1 MHAIRVSFLIV
12 SFFFISICSH
22 KQKRT
27 NINQHLLITFEIIFD
42 SYILN
47 SLPERDNGNDL
58 ASDNRCDNI
67 SIKVK
72 ATPPILM
79 ITELDA
85 DDLLFKPY
93 ILSAL

>member
-27 NINQHLLITFEIIFD
+27 NINQSLFITSEITFD
-42 SYILN
+42 CHTLN
-47 SLPERDNGNDL
+47 SERDSGSDL
-58 ASDNRCDNI
+58 ASNNRCDNI